1 MMGAALQSI
10 PIVELELS
18 DKQSLAWYY
27 LEEHPLVR
35 ELLYG
40 GAAGPGK
47 TTLGCAWKI
56 KRRVMY
62 APTRG
67 LTGRDQ
73 YSDLRDSTL
82 KKFLEVWETYG
93 KWNPY
98 GVTAHYNHQDK
109 TMYFSNGSQ
118 ELFRHMAFEPSDP
131 NFNRFGSTEFTDLF
145 VDEVQEIEERAWE
158 IAISRIR
165 YNLHLLPVPKPKAL
179 GCANPEHCWVK
190 LRFISDKDNNPI
202 DLPASLAVVSA
213 KLTDNPDK
221 EFVAT
226 YTENLK
232 GLSNFDQRRLLYGDW
247 TAINTAGNKF
257 YHAFELRDHT
267 GPVEFAPAL
276 PIHISF
282 DQNVVPYIT
291 ATLWQVHKTDAGYCL
306 QAFDEFCLE
315 YPRNN
320 TTALCVAI
328 RDKYQHHS
336 PQVFLY
342 GDASGNRR
350 DTRSNETDYTIARRE
365 LARFLTNSSDRTE
378 RRNPPVLRRRDFINA
393 IFQGKEPGV
402 EIRIGA
408 HMSKTLNDLL
418 NLKEDKNGHKLKE
431 TAKDPHSGVKYEK
444 IGHTS
449 DSLDYVV
456 TGVFKREFE
465 TFIGR

>member
-1 MMGAALQSI
+1 MGAAAT
-10 PIVELELS
+10 PIRTSLS
-18 DKQSLAWYY
+18 AKQSEAWHL
-27 LEEHPLVR
+27 LESDQQVKEVLF
-35 ELLYG
+35 G

-47 TTLGCAWKI
+47 TWFGCLWKI
-56 KRRVMY
+56 QRRIRY
-62 APTRG
+62 AKTRG
-67 LTGRDQ
+67 LTGRNQ

-82 KKFLEVWETYG
+82 KKFLEVWEAFGQY
-93 KWNPY
+93 NPF
-98 GVTAHYNHQDK
+98 GVTGRYNENNK
-109 TMYFSNGSQ
+109 TFTFSNGSE
-118 ELFRHMAFEPSDP
+118 ELFRHMAYEPSDP

-145 VDEVQEIEERAWE
+145 VDEVQEVEERAWE

-165 YNLHLLPVPKPKAL
+165 YNLHLLPIAKPKAL
-179 GCANPEHCWVK
+179 GCANPEHNWVK
-190 LRFISDKDNNPI
+190 WRFVSDKENNPI
-202 DLPASLAVVSA
+202 PPDLSRAFVSA
-213 KLTDNPDK
+213 LLTDNPDQV
-221 EFVAT
+221 FVKT
-226 YTENLK
+226 YAENLS
-232 GLSNFDQRRLLYGDW
+232 GLSNFDQQRLLYGDW

-257 YHAFELRDHT
+257 YHAFDLREHT
-267 GPVEFAPAL
+267 GPVVFETAL

-291 ATLWQVHKTDAGYCL
+291 ATLWQVVKTESGYRL

-315 YPRNN
+315 HPRNN

-328 RDKYQHHS
+328 REKYQHHN
-336 PQVFLY
+336 PQVFIY

-365 LARFLTNSSDRTE
+365 LAPFLTNSSDRTE

-393 IFQGKEPGV
+393 IFQGKELGV

-408 HMSKTLNDLL
+408 HLNKTLDDLL
-418 NLKEDKNGHKLKE
+418 NLKEDQNGHKLKE

-449 DSLDYVV
+449 DTIDYIT

-465 TFIGR
+465 RFIGR